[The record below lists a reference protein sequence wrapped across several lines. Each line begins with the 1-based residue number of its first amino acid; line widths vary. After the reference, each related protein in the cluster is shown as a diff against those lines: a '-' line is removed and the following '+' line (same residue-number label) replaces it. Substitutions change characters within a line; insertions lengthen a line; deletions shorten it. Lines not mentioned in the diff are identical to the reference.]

1 MFVKTRRRS
10 IVDLDDDITWGTDHG
25 RFNHSRMTS
34 IIRLLRQVVQPYT
47 CNISIGTLRMDPTI
61 QHSCECNVVF
71 FNTWCR
77 CRRNVD
83 FNLRVLLERQQSGI
97 PGKVLFSQVDLSE
110 CQCREVPLQI
120 SSQVLLTSFLTPTAT
135 KEVSGL

>member
-47 CNISIGTLRMDPTI
+47 CNVSIGKSHMDQPSSILVNAMLSSSTLG
-61 QHSCECNVVF
+61 
-71 FNTWCR
+71 
-77 CRRNVD
+77 VD
-83 FNLRVLLERQQSGI
+83 
-97 PGKVLFSQVDLSE
+97 VDG
-110 CQCREVPLQI
+110 
-120 SSQVLLTSFLTPTAT
+120 T
-135 KEVSGL
+135 